1 MTIVLD
7 EFAYVHFDKPDYE
20 GTKIT
25 NMNKADFMR
34 HLNDY
39 LSEKGGFDSVS
50 VEGYA
55 PFCRHI
61 FLPNHTDAKVNA
73 IKITDEIT
81 PLIRSGYIARR
92 PEELPVLTRWIKASD
107 VPGGIP
113 KARYLDLIFYS
124 REQLVLEAKAMSNVK
139 LQSGN
144 WDWGLISIK
153 GLTEPRET
161 PMQPITA
168 MRNALGREYGG
179 SSVPIDETKYRES
192 VDYWSNYVSI
202 Q

>member
-7 EFAYVHFDKPDYE
+7 DFAARHWDKPDYA
-20 GTKIT
+20 GARITSMTK
-25 NMNKADFMR
+25 DEFMAEVR
-34 HLNDY
+34 KHMAEN
-39 LSEKGGFDSVS
+39 GGFDKCS

-61 FLPNHTDAKVNA
+61 FIPNCTDALIDA
-73 IKITDEIT
+73 IEIT
-81 PLIRSGYIARR
+81 PEIEGVIKSGYRARR
-92 PEELPVLTRWIKASD
+92 EDELPVLCRWVEAKDI
-107 VPGGIP
+107 PGGVP
-113 KARYLDLIFYS
+113 KADYLDLIFYS
-124 REQLVLEAKAMSNVK
+124 REQLIKEAQDMNLA
-139 LQSGN
+139 LQPGE

-153 GLTEPRET
+153 AQKIGKET

-179 SSVPIDETKYRES
+179 SSVPIDEKKYRDSCDFWEH
-192 VDYWSNYVSI
+192 YVSI